1 MGSNQQVLLL
11 AISQVYSLWC
21 YIPILRLYQTRFP
34 FLPLNTWLSSSKR
47 CIWCGELPTV
57 ETVLIKRSMRGT
69 SWNKVFGH
77 LPLNLGTHSTFKLC
91 RSVRPLFAF
100 LLHLATHLPFFPLK
114 FHQTSS
120 AKKTQT
126 QLQLTPNHPSWFI
139 QLPSIQ
145 PSLPPSVDWLANS
158 MAHPT
163 PKKSSFPWHCHT
175 SIFSGLTPHFKVHPS
190 WQVCNNHVKQPTY
203 PISPF
208 AGVTLAYP
216 HLFLDDPPFS
226 IVKFHD
232 VSTCLLV
239 YTLQFLL
246 LNPPPFLMV
255 M

>member
-1 MGSNQQVLLL
+1 LTKQWHILYDFPACDPNLPEPSYCKKHWFQYIGRIFFLCHPGGDFTYPTEWGRMGSSQQVLLL

-21 YIPILRLYQTRFP
+21 YVPILRLYQTRFP
-34 FLPLNTWLSSSKR
+34 FLPLNNWLSSSKR

-77 LPLNLGTHSTFKLC
+77 LPLNLGIHSTFKLC

-145 PSLPPSVDWLANS
+145 PSFPPSVDWLANS
-158 MAHPT
+158 TAHPT

-175 SIFSGLTPHFKVHPS
+175 SIFSGLTSHLKVHPS
-190 WQVCNNHVKQPTY
+190 W
-203 PISPF
+203 
-208 AGVTLAYP
+208 
-216 HLFLDDPPFS
+216 
-226 IVKFHD
+226 
-232 VSTCLLV
+232 
-239 YTLQFLL
+239 
-246 LNPPPFLMV
+246 
-255 M
+255 